1 MDITK
6 TGNCFIATPPESM
19 GADAWTY
26 AKSQNNDSLINPL
39 LGFDFNTATADS
51 DFSLD
56 VTLIDHIAE
65 LNAQALD
72 IINDCTDKEDL
83 MDKLI
88 NNREN
93 DGGLAALFN
102 PNGSDVKRFKATNPE
117 YDPEA
122 PVGPDGTE
130 SQTPDKSGSSPN
142 TVYYSWLSDYGYMAE
157 EEAED

>member
-1 MDITK
+1 
-6 TGNCFIATPPESM
+6 
-19 GADAWTY
+19 
-26 AKSQNNDSLINPL
+26 
-39 LGFDFNTATADS
+39 
-51 DFSLD
+51 
-56 VTLIDHIAE
+56 
-65 LNAQALD
+65 
-72 IINDCTDKEDL
+72 

-102 PNGSDVKRFKATNPE
+102 PNGSDVKLFKATNPA